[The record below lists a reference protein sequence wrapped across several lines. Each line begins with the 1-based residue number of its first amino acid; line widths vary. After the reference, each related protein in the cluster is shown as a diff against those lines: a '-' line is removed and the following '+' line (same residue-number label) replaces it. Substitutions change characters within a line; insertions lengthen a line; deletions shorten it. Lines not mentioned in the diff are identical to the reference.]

1 MAERVGVYPGSFDP
15 PTLGHL
21 DLIER
26 ASHFFDR
33 LIVAVASNSEK
44 NALFS
49 TAERIEMLSDITR
62 DVPGV
67 EVDSFKGLTVD
78 FARHNGAVALVRGL
92 RAVSDF
98 EYELTL
104 ASLNRKMYPGCDTIS
119 LMPSEEY
126 MFISSR
132 LVKEI
137 AQMGGDIKQF
147 VPPASP
153 PASNKNSRSSYFET
167 QIDNFPTL

>member
-1 MAERVGVYPGSFDP
+1 MSERVGVYPGSFDP

-26 ASHFFDR
+26 AVHFFDK
-33 LIVAVASNSEK
+33 LYVAVASNSEK

-49 TAERIEMLSDITR
+49 TAERIEMLREITSDL
-62 DVPGV
+62 PNV
-67 EVDSFKGLTVD
+67 EVSSFKGLTVD
-78 FARHNGAVALVRGL
+78 FARDHNAVALVRGL

-104 ASLNRKMYPGCDTIS
+104 ASLNRKMYPECDTIS

-137 AQMGGDIKQF
+137 AQNGGDIGQF
-147 VPPASP
+147 VPPGVATRLSE
-153 PASNKNSRSSYFET
+153 KIGKR
-167 QIDNFPTL
+167 